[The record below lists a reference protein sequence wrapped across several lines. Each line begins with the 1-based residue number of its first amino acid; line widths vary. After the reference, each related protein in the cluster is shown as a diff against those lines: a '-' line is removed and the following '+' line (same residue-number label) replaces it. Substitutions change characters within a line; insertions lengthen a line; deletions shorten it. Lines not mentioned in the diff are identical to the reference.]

1 VPTAAARRLQEAVPQ
16 YMKALQLAQETGDI
30 KRQVCG
36 LARLDSHIHGG
47 TAKQGER
54 TALKWR
60 CSEAM
65 ATSKC
70 LLFADKC
77 LRGRAGML
85 PQDREDG

>member
-1 VPTAAARRLQEAVPQ
+1 LQEAVPQ
-16 YMKALQLAQETGDI
+16 YMKALQLAEETGDI

-36 LARLDSHIHGG
+36 LCSEDIHRYTAYL

-65 ATSKC
+65 ATSIY

-85 PQDREDG
+85 PEDREDG